1 MLVKDVSL
9 KAVLVLAAASLLS
22 GAALAQQQRTNDAKP
37 KRGMVAKTAAK
48 AKEIIVD
55 APPPQPV
62 PQIAYPQSQPPE
74 RQTGS
79 LFSEGAAKANLFDD
93 FKARNVGDIVTISV
107 VEATTASV
115 NSDASRTRKS
125 GTLINTPAILDA
137 VAPNVAAGSLIQGLG
152 DRDFKG
158 TGATSRTSAVKLALS
173 ARVVAVMPNGD
184 LLIEG
189 SKVRAIN
196 KETEM
201 VVVRGIVRPRDITS
215 NNLVL
220 STAIAD
226 MEIRLNGK
234 GVASADNQP
243 GWLYR
248 FLSRVSPF

>member
-1 MLVKDVSL
+1 MNNFNLKLV
-9 KAVLVLAAASLLS
+9 AAFAAATLLS
-22 GAALAQQQRTNDAKP
+22 ITVMAQQPESKDAKP
-37 KRGMVAKTAAK
+37 KRGVVAKTVAK
-48 AKEIIVD
+48 AKEVIVD
-55 APPPQPV
+55 APPPQPI
-62 PQIAYPQSQPPE
+62 PQITYPQAQPSQH
-74 RQTGS
+74 QTGS

-93 FKARNVGDIVTISV
+93 FKARNVGDVVTISV
-107 VEATTASV
+107 VETTTASV

-137 VAPNVAAGSLIQGLG
+137 VAPNAGAGEIVKGLG
-152 DRDFKG
+152 DREFKG
-158 TGATSRTSAVKLALS
+158 TGATSRTSTVRLALS
-173 ARVVAVMPNGD
+173 ARVVQVLPNGD
-184 LLIEG
+184 LVIEG

-201 VVVRGIVRPRDITS
+201 VVLRGIVRPRDVTA
-215 NNLVL
+215 NNIVL

-226 MEIRLNGK
+226 MQIRLNGK